1 MDINTKNHFDSV
13 IKKFLGDW
21 FLDDKYDYLYLLLFN
36 KPCKRWGVLISKEGK
51 FEIKPIL
58 EDVDLDYDK
67 YNFIDYNAF
76 LKWINE
82 WCDYKREYMN
92 SEGKYAILYIYKTT
106 LIYVYSTS
114 KYVKEIL
121 VYDSD
126 EPRWMEGVLKI
137 SKEKQELED
146 AEFTYITQDR
156 NGYFNSNILK
166 IKHNLNVSLDN
177 YNDDLPYD
185 RMKDFCKADESGLM
199 LFSGPAGTGKTTLI
213 KKLIHDTRVQFI
225 LLSAETLMHIDT
237 SSFMQYLIK
246 KGTNA
251 VLVLE
256 DCDTLLSSRDT
267 TNNNAISVLL
277 NLSDGILGDALNL
290 KFICTYNTDDSKIDS
305 ALLRK
310 GRLKLKYIFKE
321 LSKEKVHKLNPK
333 LNKAMTLA
341 DLYNQEENDINS
353 KKSKP
358 IGFNISK

>member
-126 EPRWMEGVLKI
+126 EPRWIEGVLKI
-137 SKEKQELED
+137 SKEKEEIED

-156 NGYFNSNILK
+156 EGNFNSNILK

-185 RMKDFCKADESGLM
+185 RMKDFCKADESG
-199 LFSGPAGTGKTTLI
+199 
-213 KKLIHDTRVQFI
+213 
-225 LLSAETLMHIDT
+225 LMHIDT

>member
-1 MDINTKNHFDSV
+1 MDNNLKNHYDSV
-13 IKKFLGDW
+13 IKKFLEDW

-36 KPCKRWGVLISKEGK
+36 KPCRRWGILINKDGK
-51 FEIKPIL
+51 FETKSIL
-58 EDVDLDYDK
+58 EDSDLDYEK
-67 YNFIDYNAF
+67 YGFVDYNGF
-76 LKWINE
+76 IKWMDE

-106 LIYVYSTS
+106 VMFVYSTS

-121 VYDSD
+121 VYDSE
-126 EPRWMEGVLKI
+126 EPRWMEGVLKV
-137 SKEKQELED
+137 SKEKEIED

-156 NGYFNSNILK
+156 SGDFNSNTLK
-166 IKHNLNVSLDN
+166 IRHNLDVSLDN
-177 YNDDLPYD
+177 YNDDLPYEK
-185 RMKDFCKADESGLM
+185 MKEFCKAEESGLM

-213 KKLIHDTRVQFI
+213 KKLIHDIDTQFI

-237 SSFMQYLIK
+237 SSFMQYLIR

-256 DCDTLLSSRDT
+256 DCDTLLTSRESS
-267 TNNNAISVLL
+267 NNNAISILL

-290 KFICTYNTDDSKIDS
+290 KFICTYNTDDSKVDK

-310 GRLKLKYIFKE
+310 GRLKLKYTFNK
-321 LSKEKVHKLNPK
+321 LSKEKVHKLNPE
-333 LNKAMTLA
+333 LNQEMTLA
-341 DLYNQEENDINS
+341 ELYNQEENNINS

-358 IGFNISK
+358 IGFGIVH